1 MEKLLGRIK
10 NNLRNPQSGMEL
22 VEVAIIIG
30 VVVVLGLV
38 FKTKISTFVKTIL
51 NSLNA
56 ADFT

>member
-38 FKTKISTFVKTIL
+38 FKTKISAFVKTIL

>member
-38 FKTKISTFVKTIL
+38 FKNKISTFVTKIL
-51 NSLNA
+51 DSLNA

>member
-10 NNLRNPQSGMEL
+10 NNLRNPQAGMEL